1 MGKCG
6 QEKACGGGPCEDPR
20 EGTSRKR
27 EEPVPRSYAENLG
40 VFDEAG
46 S

>member
-1 MGKCG
+1 M
-6 QEKACGGGPCEDPR
+6 EPGPCEDPR
-20 EGTSRKR
+20 ERTSRKR
-27 EEPVPRSYAENLG
+27 EGPGSDGENLG

>member
-1 MGKCG
+1 MVGKRLV
-6 QEKACGGGPCEDPR
+6 ERGPCEDPR

-27 EEPVPRSYAENLG
+27 EEPVPRSYDENFG
-40 VFDEAG
+40 VLDEAG

>member
-1 MGKCG
+1 M
-6 QEKACGGGPCEDPR
+6 EPGPCEDPR
-20 EGTSRKR
+20 EGTSRKK
-27 EEPVPRSYAENLG
+27 EGPVPRSDDENLG